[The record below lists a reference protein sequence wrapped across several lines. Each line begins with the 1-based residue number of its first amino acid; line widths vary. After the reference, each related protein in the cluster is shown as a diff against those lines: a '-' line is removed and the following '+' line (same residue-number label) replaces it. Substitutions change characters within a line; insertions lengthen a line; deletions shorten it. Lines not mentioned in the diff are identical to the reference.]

1 MKQEPLTLTTVNNG
15 KIQEW
20 ITVVED
26 GIPVWVAKNSI
37 KKHELMEKLDDLF
50 HQAIENEDDEPVVEI
65 LCCSEKNYQISYF
78 PAASLYLCEDLEGRY
93 ATLSAL
99 VDALWE
105 FLACP
110 EIQGYRLLYLQPF
123 TFRSC

>member
-1 MKQEPLTLTTVNNG
+1 MKQKPLTLTTVKNG

-37 KKHELMEKLDDLF
+37 KKHELMEKLTDLF
-50 HQAIENEDDEPVVEI
+50 HQAIENEDDEPVAEI
-65 LCCSEKNYQISYF
+65 ICRRKNYQINYF

-93 ATLSAL
+93 ATLSTL
-99 VDALWE
+99 VDAIWE
-105 FLACP
+105 LLAGC
-110 EIQGYRLLYLQPF
+110 EIMDCRLL
-123 TFRSC
+123 

>member
-15 KIQEW
+15 RTQEW

-65 LCCSEKNYQISYF
+65 LCRSEKSYQISYF

-93 ATLSAL
+93 ATLSTL
-99 VDALWE
+99 VDAIWE
-105 FLACP
+105 LLACQ
-110 EIQGYRLLYLQPF
+110 EIREYRLV
-123 TFRSC
+123 

>member
-1 MKQEPLTLTTVNNG
+1 MKQEPITITTVKNG
-15 KIQEW
+15 KKQEW
-20 ITVVED
+20 ITVIED

-37 KKHELMEKLDDLF
+37 GKHELMEKLADLF

-65 LCCSEKNYQISYF
+65 LCRKESYQINYF

-93 ATLSAL
+93 ATLSTL

-105 FLACP
+105 LLADRAITEC
-110 EIQGYRLLYLQPF
+110 RLL
-123 TFRSC
+123 